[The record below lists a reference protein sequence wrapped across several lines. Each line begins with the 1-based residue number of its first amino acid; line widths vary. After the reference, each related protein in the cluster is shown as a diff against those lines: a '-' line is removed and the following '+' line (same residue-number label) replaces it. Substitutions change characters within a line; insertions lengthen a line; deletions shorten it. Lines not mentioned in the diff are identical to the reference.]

1 MTGKRRHPI
10 IEDSSEDSDLSYD
23 NSSNAA
29 SHTGSVEASELQ
41 PRKRGRGPSKRPCLN
56 RNALMA
62 RANRQKKKEYVE
74 HIESKLMH
82 YRQEIKELTT
92 KNQKQCIDL
101 KRLTAEVSYL
111 KNILNNNSSITS
123 LLKSM
128 NEILARGRR
137 KSKGEASSK
146 SICHVK
152 EKEAE
157 KEKGI
162 YLNNP
167 FLQMPLQ
174 EIAVS
179 DHNYT
184 SSSHSDELFD
194 FEGVN
199 YNPDNGQVSFKES
212 SSQESSVKFYNEL
225 NKSPVESIDNI
236 DLGISDT
243 DLDQL
248 NSIELFSQLS
258 DDLDDNE
265 PIDFLKSQNSP
276 VESLDLFNNLD
287 NNGICVHVNPRRISL
302 EFCSACHVNN
312 ANSDD
317 P

>member
-1 MTGKRRHPI
+1 MHSAAILLFYSELSSRSAASRKKYYKYIIKTKVKMTGKRRHPI
-10 IEDSSEDSDLSYD
+10 IEDSSEDSDFSYD

-157 KEKGI
+157 KEKG
-162 YLNNP
+162 LEAAP
-167 FLQMPLQ
+167 VL
-174 EIAVS
+174 AW
-179 DHNYT
+179 
-184 SSSHSDELFD
+184 
-194 FEGVN
+194 
-199 YNPDNGQVSFKES
+199 
-212 SSQESSVKFYNEL
+212 KF
-225 NKSPVESIDNI
+225 
-236 DLGISDT
+236 GI
-243 DLDQL
+243 
-248 NSIELFSQLS
+248 
-258 DDLDDNE
+258 
-265 PIDFLKSQNSP
+265 
-276 VESLDLFNNLD
+276 LD
-287 NNGICVHVNPRRISL
+287 NKIKLSCRVAEWIL
-302 EFCSACHVNN
+302 KLKY
-312 ANSDD
+312 
-317 P
+317 